1 MSDLAVNND
10 FPESVISETADGEVV
25 IEKIE
30 LDMVTDLAKNKVN
43 VC

>member
-1 MSDLAVNND
+1 MSDLAVNSD
-10 FPESVISETADGEVV
+10 LTESVISETADGEVV

>member
-10 FPESVISETADGEVV
+10 FPESVISETTDGEVV